1 MRGISAHSA
10 SKKEFL
16 TVVDGYDSI
25 ADIADFAQECSLWVG
40 LKRHARGSSQ
50 IDEIESSPYLRP
62 AKRRIPN
69 ARWLASASR
78 KSEFALLLNTWNEFR
93 IKFGFRRAGVP
104 LGGNP

>member
-1 MRGISAHSA
+1 VRGISAHSA

-50 IDEIESSPYLRP
+50 IDEIESSPYWFISLG
-62 AKRRIPN
+62 RIPN
-69 ARWLASASR
+69 AYSLASTSR
-78 KSEFALLLNTWNEFR
+78 NGEFALLLEAWNGSR
-93 IKFGFRRAGVP
+93 I
-104 LGGNP
+104 NS